1 MIQEVVVKHPE
12 QPKPQSKPA
21 EIKPKSKPIEITK
34 KKEEVEEGNKYALAL
49 IPVKDDKTP
58 ASCTDLVPVS
68 SAESQV
74 A

>member
-1 MIQEVVVKHPE
+1 MVAKHLE

-21 EIKPKSKPIEITK
+21 EIKPKPKPIEITK
-34 KKEEVEEGNKYALAL
+34 KKEEVDEGNRYALAL
-49 IPVKDDKTP
+49 IPVKDDKTQG
-58 ASCTDLVPVS
+58 SCTDLVPVS

>member
-1 MIQEVVVKHPE
+1 MIQEVVVKQPE

-21 EIKPKSKPIEITK
+21 EIKPKPKPTEITK
-34 KKEEVEEGNKYALAL
+34 KKEEVDEGNKYALAL

-58 ASCTDLVPVS
+58 VSCTDLVLVS

-74 A
+74 V